1 MLFTSCCLEENHAS
15 TDGARKQPL
24 LAGAVIIIFGNEKRM
39 DIDSIT
45 IDSPGWFQNS
55 IVARK
60 WQYSDAVNALAKHT
74 NTRRVMIQGAEAV
87 SSFNCKLNSLCT
99 SSFLR
104 LNGTVDLG
112 TWGRRTFGEQ
122 KKKSL
127 CYL

>member
-1 MLFTSCCLEENHAS
+1 VSNPVVGGLLFTSSCLEENHAS

-87 SSFNCKLNSLCT
+87 SSFNCKLNSLYT
-99 SSFLR
+99 SSFLAEWW
-104 LNGTVDLG
+104 T
-112 TWGRRTFGEQ
+112 
-122 KKKSL
+122 
-127 CYL
+127 